1 MTYSFNTLGGN
12 EPEESINVTYM
23 LGNIVLSMIQQV
35 IAGIVKLAYSKKT
48 MKRPFTK
55 AWPVC
60 WKNLKVH
67 SLSIAA

>member
-12 EPEESINVTYM
+12 EPKESINVTYM

-55 AWPVC
+55 A
-60 WKNLKVH
+60 
-67 SLSIAA
+67 